1 MWKRKFRG
9 AHTSPANRQ
18 RNGSTTGR
26 TTHAFRLPPLNMT
39 LPALALLLLP
49 LALVA
54 PAWAAPGDDS
64 RAPDLGDCQILQVP
78 AGNKVSFHG
87 FGVGVQI
94 YRWNG
99 ASWIFVE
106 PEATLFANAGDDG
119 EVAIH
124 FGGPTWQS
132 DSGSKV
138 VGKVLQHCPA
148 PDPDAIPWLLL
159 ASVPELT
166 VGPGIFADV
175 TFIQRLNTVGGIA
188 PAAPGS
194 FVGEMARVPYT
205 ADYFFYRKHH

>member
-26 TTHAFRLPPLNMT
+26 ITHSLRRPPLNMT
-39 LPALALLLLP
+39 LPALALLLLL
-49 LALVA
+49 LAFVA

-64 RAPDLGDCQILQVP
+64 RAPDLWAICQIVRVP
-78 AGNKVSFHG
+78 VGNKVSFHG

-99 ASWIFVE
+99 TSWIFVE

-132 DSGSKV
+132 NSGSKV
-138 VGKVLQHCPA
+138 VGKVLQHCP
-148 PDPDAIPWLLL
+148 PRTPTPF
-159 ASVPELT
+159 
-166 VGPGIFADV
+166 PGCCS
-175 TFIQRLNTVGGIA
+175 RRCRN
-188 PAAPGS
+188 
-194 FVGEMARVPYT
+194 
-205 ADYFFYRKHH
+205 

>member
-1 MWKRKFRG
+1 
-9 AHTSPANRQ
+9 
-18 RNGSTTGR
+18 
-26 TTHAFRLPPLNMT
+26 
-39 LPALALLLLP
+39 
-49 LALVA
+49 VA
-54 PAWAAPGDDS
+54 PAALAPLLLALAFVAPAAAAPGNEY

-78 AGNKVSFHG
+78 ADNKVSFQG

-94 YRWNG
+94 YQWDG
-99 ASWIFVE
+99 ANWTFVA

-132 DSGSKV
+132 NSGSKV
-138 VGKVLQHCPA
+138 VGTVLQHCPA

-166 VGPGIFADV
+166 EGPGIFANV
-175 TFIQRLNTVGGIA
+175 TYIQRVNTLGGNA

-205 ADYFFYRKHH
+205 ADYFFYRKHD